1 MTPSI
6 AAFALNS
13 YRNAIIGTSHLGSFQ
28 DNHFSAWLHFRLCSY
43 LLKAMRIDLDWPE
56 GNTSSFN
63 GKMGM
68 HLNYFI

>member
-13 YRNAIIGTSHLGSFQ
+13 YRSAIIGTSHLQ

-43 LLKAMRIDLDWPE
+43 LLKEIRIDLDWPG
-56 GNTSSFN
+56 GNTFSFN
-63 GKMGM
+63 GKLGM